1 MGREGGQ
8 LGPLAP
14 RAPSCLSPWLPEG
27 WPFQPQFPCRH
38 SGDAEGR
45 PVPIGAQQTETQ
57 KGGWQWPCR
66 EALHP
71 ALRPHPS
78 PWRAGGGPGG
88 QVRGHL
94 WESGWAGVPCGAGP
108 RGHGPG
114 CRRRRSLWFSVFV
127 LCLATRWQHSCRKE
141 LASEGRS
148 RPTHRPLPP
157 APCPQASPE
166 SPSPS
171 PQPCASLPD
180 PGKHPS
186 CCHHW
191 FVKELPQGCPS
202 EPQAVPRSSWRRTG
216 LWASSPGEVLGCTSC

>member
-1 MGREGGQ
+1 MIQCPAFPGASGNRFPKEQTRISGELWVKTQ
-8 LGPLAP
+8 TWMSWTRPATL
-14 RAPSCLSPWLPEG
+14 
-27 WPFQPQFPCRH
+27 QPQFPCRH

-66 EALHP
+66 EAFHP

-141 LASEGRS
+141 LASEGRG

-171 PQPCASLPD
+171 PQPCASLP
-180 PGKHPS
+180 G
-186 CCHHW
+186 
-191 FVKELPQGCPS
+191 
-202 EPQAVPRSSWRRTG
+202 
-216 LWASSPGEVLGCTSC
+216 